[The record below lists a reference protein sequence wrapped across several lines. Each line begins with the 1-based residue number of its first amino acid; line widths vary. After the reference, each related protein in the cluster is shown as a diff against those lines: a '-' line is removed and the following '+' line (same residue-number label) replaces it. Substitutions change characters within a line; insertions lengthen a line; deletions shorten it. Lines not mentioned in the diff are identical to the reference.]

1 MLENLSSAAV
11 VIGVLRVLSLTEF
24 NLLASFLLS
33 TLCLLVSSA
42 DNLCKKKMDPVQAR
56 QFFLK
61 N

>member
-24 NLLASFLLS
+24 YLLASFLLS

-42 DNLCKKKMDPVQAR
+42 DNLCKKNWTQFRPDN
-56 QFFLK
+56 FFLK